1 VVRNMQQ
8 NCFMSIEAPALPVVV
23 LSENE
28 TDLPVAPAQ
37 TPKAK
42 GVLPRFFLWVGSAL
56 EWLCGALTLVVT
68 LAALSVIPIL
78 NFLSLGYLLEASGR
92 VARTKR
98 LSAGF
103 IGVRKAAIFGRIV
116 VGAWLILWPAR
127 FILSMEKD
135 AKLIADGSSVVRGW
149 KIAFVIFAT
158 LSISHI
164 VWACL
169 RGGKLRH
176 FLWPAPI
183 RFVKWLRTSG
193 KLEKICNGILD
204 YVASLRLGHY
214 FRLGAIGFIGGVM
227 WLAIPVGL
235 LITGAFLPPGGGFL
249 LALIGG
255 GLLFLVALYLPFIQ
269 THYAVENRCGAMF
282 ESGRVRQLFRQA
294 PIAFWTALFIALLF
308 SLPLY
313 LLKIEFPPREIAWLP
328 SLFFV
333 AFIFP
338 ARLLTGWA
346 MGRALKRELPRHF
359 IFRWL
364 ARFSVIPVAG
374 FYVLIIYLTQYLSW
388 HGAFSLIEQHAF
400 LVPSPLLS
408 L

>member
-1 VVRNMQQ
+1 MNIEVQPLQPVVLPQNEALLPSAPSIAPAPNVRN
-8 NCFMSIEAPALPVVV
+8 CISRLFAWI
-23 LSENE
+23 
-28 TDLPVAPAQ
+28 
-37 TPKAK
+37 
-42 GVLPRFFLWVGSAL
+42 GSAC
-56 EWLCGALTLVVT
+56 EWLCGALTLTIT
-68 LAALSVIPIL
+68 LAVLSVIPIL

-92 VARTKR
+92 VAQTKR
-98 LSAGF
+98 LRNGF

-116 VGAWLILWPAR
+116 VGAWLILWPTR
-127 FILSMEKD
+127 FILSMERD
-135 AKLIADGSSVVRGW
+135 AKVIADGSNVVRGW
-149 KIAFVIFAT
+149 RIAFFIFAT
-158 LSISHI
+158 FSIAHI
-164 VWACL
+164 IWACL

-183 RFVKWLRTSG
+183 RFIKWIRTSG
-193 KLEKICNGILD
+193 KLETTRNGCVNYI
-204 YVASLRLGHY
+204 AGLRLGHY
-214 FRLGAIGFIGGVM
+214 FRVGAFGFVGGVL

-249 LALIGG
+249 LALLGG

-269 THYAVENRCGAMF
+269 THYAVENRFSAMF
-282 ESGRVRQLFRQA
+282 ELNRVRQLFRQA
-294 PIAFWTALFIALLF
+294 PIAFWTALFITLLF

-364 ARFSVIPVAG
+364 ARLSVIPVAG
-374 FYVLIIYLTQYLSW
+374 FYVLIVYLTQYLSW

>member
-1 VVRNMQQ
+1 
-8 NCFMSIEAPALPVVV
+8 MSIEASALPAAV

-28 TDLPVAPAQ
+28 TDLPVSQSAAP
-37 TPKAK
+37 KRRK
-42 GVLPRFFLWVGSAL
+42 LPIRVFLWIGSVL
-56 EWLCGALTLVVT
+56 EWLCGAVTLIVT
-68 LAALSVIPIL
+68 LAVLSVIPIL

-98 LSAGF
+98 LRDGF
-103 IGVRKAAIFGRIV
+103 VGVRKAAIFGRIV
-116 VGAWLILWPAR
+116 VGAWFVLWPAR
-127 FILSMEKD
+127 FIFSMEKD
-135 AKLIADGSSVVRGW
+135 AKLIADGSAVVRGW

-158 LSISHI
+158 LSIGHI
-164 VWACL
+164 MWACL

-183 RFVKWLRTSG
+183 RFIKWLRTSG
-193 KLEKICNGILD
+193 KLEKIRNGIVE
-204 YVASLRLGHY
+204 YVAGLRIGYY
-214 FRLGAIGFIGGVM
+214 FRLGAFGFIGGVI

-235 LITGAFLPPGGGFL
+235 LIVGAFLPPGGGFL
-249 LALIGG
+249 LGLLGG

-269 THYAVENRCGAMF
+269 THYAVENRFGAMF
-282 ESGRVRQLFRQA
+282 ELGRVRQLFRQA
-294 PIAFWTALFIALLF
+294 PIAFWTALFITLLF

-364 ARFSVIPVAG
+364 ARLSVIPVAG
-374 FYVLIIYLTQYLSW
+374 FYVLIVYLTQYLSW

>member
-1 VVRNMQQ
+1 
-8 NCFMSIEAPALPVVV
+8 MSIEAPALEAVV
-23 LSENE
+23 LPENE
-28 TDLPVAPAQ
+28 TELPRDTVPAM
-37 TPKAK
+37 PKA
-42 GVLPRFFLWVGSAL
+42 RNWVARTFAWIGSVL
-56 EWLCGALTLVVT
+56 EWVCGALTLTVT
-68 LAALSVIPIL
+68 LAVLSVIPVL

-98 LSAGF
+98 LRNGF
-103 IGVRKAAIFGRIV
+103 IGVRNAAVFGRIV
-116 VGAWLILWPAR
+116 VGTWLILWPTR
-127 FILSMEKD
+127 FIWSMEKD

-149 KIAFVIFAT
+149 RIAFFIFAT
-158 LSISHI
+158 LSIGHI
-164 VWACL
+164 IWACL

-183 RFVKWLRTSG
+183 RFIKWLRTSG
-193 KLEKICNGILD
+193 KLERIRNGIVD
-204 YVASLRLGHY
+204 YVAGLRIGHY
-214 FRLGAIGFIGGVM
+214 FRIGALGFVGGVM

-235 LITGAFLPPGGGFL
+235 LIVGAFLPPGGGFL
-249 LALIGG
+249 LALLGG

-269 THYAVENRCGAMF
+269 THYAVENRFAAMF
-282 ESGRVRQLFRQA
+282 ELNRVRQLFRQA
-294 PIAFWTALFIALLF
+294 PIAFWTALFITLLF

-346 MGRALKRELPRHF
+346 MGRALKREIPRHF
-359 IFRWL
+359 ILRWL
-364 ARFSVIPVAG
+364 ARFSIIPVAG
-374 FYVLIIYLTQYLSW
+374 FYVLIVYLTQYLSW

>member
-1 VVRNMQQ
+1 
-8 NCFMSIEAPALPVVV
+8 MSIEAPALQAVA

-28 TDLPVAPAQ
+28 TELLSNPSEAPASRIKN
-37 TPKAK
+37 PL
-42 GVLPRFFLWVGSAL
+42 GCVFFWIGSVF
-56 EWLCGALTLVVT
+56 EWLCGALTLTVT
-68 LAALSVIPIL
+68 LAVLSVIPIL

-92 VARTKR
+92 VAKTKR
-98 LSAGF
+98 LRAGF
-103 IGVRKAAIFGRIV
+103 IGVRKAAIFGRII

-127 FILSMEKD
+127 FMLSMQKD
-135 AKLIADGSSVVRGW
+135 AKLISDGSGVVRGW
-149 KIAFVIFAT
+149 RIAFFIFAA
-158 LSISHI
+158 LSIGHI
-164 VWACL
+164 IWACL
-169 RGGKLRH
+169 CGGKLRH

-183 RFVKWLRTSG
+183 RFIKWLRTSG
-193 KLEKICNGILD
+193 KLERIQSGIVD
-204 YVASLRLGHY
+204 YIAGLRLGNY
-214 FRLGAIGFIGGVM
+214 FRLGAFGFIGGVV

-235 LITGAFLPPGGGFL
+235 LVIGAFLPPAGGFV

-269 THYAVENRCGAMF
+269 THYAVENRFGAMF
-282 ESGRVRQLFRQA
+282 ELGRVRQLFRQA
-294 PIAFWTALFIALLF
+294 PVAFWTALFVTLLF

-359 IFRWL
+359 IFRWW
-364 ARFSVIPVAG
+364 ARLGVIPVAG
-374 FYVLIIYLTQYLSW
+374 LYVMIVYLTQYLSW

>member
-1 VVRNMQQ
+1 
-8 NCFMSIEAPALPVVV
+8 MSIEAPALEAVV
-23 LSENE
+23 LPENE
-28 TDLPVAPAQ
+28 TELRANPSIVPV
-37 TPKAK
+37 PKARNW
-42 GVLPRFFLWVGSAL
+42 LSRLFAWIGSVF
-56 EWLCGALTLVVT
+56 EWLCGALTLTVT
-68 LAALSVIPIL
+68 LAVLSVIPIL

-92 VARTKR
+92 VAKTKR
-98 LSAGF
+98 LRNGF
-103 IGVRKAAIFGRIV
+103 IGVRKAAVFGRIV

-149 KIAFVIFAT
+149 RIAFFIFAT
-158 LSISHI
+158 LSIGHI
-164 VWACL
+164 IWVCL

-183 RFVKWLRTSG
+183 RFIKWLRTSD
-193 KLEKICNGILD
+193 KLETIRNGIVD
-204 YVASLRLGHY
+204 YVAGLRIGHY
-214 FRLGAIGFIGGVM
+214 FRLGALGFVGGVM
-227 WLAIPVGL
+227 WLAIPVAL
-235 LITGAFLPPGGGFL
+235 LVVGAFLPPGGGFL
-249 LALIGG
+249 LALLGG

-269 THYAVENRCGAMF
+269 THYAVENRFAAMF
-282 ESGRVRQLFRQA
+282 ELNRVRQLFRQA
-294 PIAFWTALFIALLF
+294 PIAFWTALFITLLF

-346 MGRALKRELPRHF
+346 VGRALKRELPRHF

-374 FYVLIIYLTQYLSW
+374 FYVLIVYLTQYLSW

>member
-1 VVRNMQQ
+1 
-8 NCFMSIEAPALPVVV
+8 MSIEASALPSAV

-28 TDLPVAPAQ
+28 ANLSVPQVAP
-37 TPKAK
+37 PKTRRLTR
-42 GVLPRFFLWVGSAL
+42 VFLWIGSVL
-56 EWLCGALTLVVT
+56 EWLCGALTLIVT
-68 LAALSVIPIL
+68 LAVLSVIPIL

-98 LSAGF
+98 LRAGF
-103 IGVRKAAIFGRIV
+103 IGVRKAAVFGRIV
-116 VGAWLILWPAR
+116 VGTWLILWPVR
-127 FILSMEKD
+127 FIASMEKD
-135 AKLIADGSSVVRGW
+135 AKLIADGSAVVRGW
-149 KIAFVIFAT
+149 RIAFLIFAM

-183 RFVKWLRTSG
+183 RFIKWLRTSG
-193 KLEKICNGILD
+193 KLEIIRNGIVD
-204 YVASLRLGHY
+204 YVAGLRIGYY
-214 FRLGAIGFIGGVM
+214 FRLGAFGFIGGVM
-227 WLAIPVGL
+227 WLAIPVAL
-235 LITGAFLPPGGGFL
+235 LIVGAFLPPGGGFL
-249 LALIGG
+249 LALLGG
-255 GLLFLVALYLPFIQ
+255 GLLFLVAVYLPFIQ
-269 THYAVENRCGAMF
+269 THYAVENRFGAMF
-282 ESGRVRQLFRQA
+282 ELGRVRQLFRHA
-294 PIAFWTALFIALLF
+294 PMAFLIALFITLLF

-338 ARLLTGWA
+338 ARILTGWA

-364 ARFSVIPVAG
+364 ARLSVIPVAG
-374 FYVLIIYLTQYLSW
+374 FYVLIVYLTQYLSW

>member
-1 VVRNMQQ
+1 MNLD
-8 NCFMSIEAPALPVVV
+8 APVLEPVT
-23 LSENE
+23 SPQNE
-28 TDLPVAPAQ
+28 TNSPLNSFQAATSRVRGLLACVFA
-37 TPKAK
+37 
-42 GVLPRFFLWVGSAL
+42 WIGSVV
-56 EWLCGALTLVVT
+56 EWLCGALTLTVT
-68 LAALSVIPIL
+68 LAVLSVIPIL

-98 LSAGF
+98 LRAGF
-103 IGVRKAAIFGRIV
+103 VGVRKAAVFGRIV
-116 VGAWLILWPAR
+116 VGTWLILWPLR
-127 FILSMEKD
+127 FIASMEKD
-135 AKLIADGSSVVRGW
+135 AKLIADGSVARGW
-149 KIAFVIFAT
+149 RIAFFIFGA
-158 LSISHI
+158 LSIGHI

-183 RFVKWLRTSG
+183 RFIKWLRTSG
-193 KLEKICNGILD
+193 KLEKIRNGIVE
-204 YVASLRLGHY
+204 YVAGLRIGHY
-214 FRLGAIGFIGGVM
+214 FRLGAFGFVGGVM

-235 LITGAFLPPGGGFL
+235 LVIGAFLPPGGGFL
-249 LALIGG
+249 LGLLGG

-269 THYAVENRCGAMF
+269 AHYAVENRFGAMF
-282 ESGRVRQLFRQA
+282 ELGRVRELFRQA
-294 PIAFWTALFIALLF
+294 PVAFWTALFITLLF

-313 LLKIEFPPREIAWLP
+313 LLKIEFPLREIAWLP

-346 MGRALKRELPRHF
+346 MGRALKREQPRHF

-364 ARFSVIPVAG
+364 ARFSLVPVAG
-374 FYVLIIYLTQYLSW
+374 FYVLIVYLTQYLSW

-400 LVPSPLLS
+400 LVPSALLS

>member
-1 VVRNMQQ
+1 
-8 NCFMSIEAPALPVVV
+8 MSIEAPALQPLV
-23 LSENE
+23 LPQNE
-28 TDLPVAPAQ
+28 TDLPSAPSIAPV
-37 TPKAK
+37 PKGRNCISRLFA
-42 GVLPRFFLWVGSAL
+42 WVGSVF
-56 EWLCGALTLVVT
+56 EWLCGALTLTVT
-68 LAALSVIPIL
+68 LAVLSVVPFL

-92 VARTKR
+92 VAKTKR
-98 LSAGF
+98 LRAGF
-103 IGVRKAAIFGRIV
+103 VGVRKAAVFGRIV

-135 AKLIADGSSVVRGW
+135 AKLIADGSAVVRGW
-149 KIAFVIFAT
+149 RLAFFIFAA
-158 LSISHI
+158 LSIGHI
-164 VWACL
+164 IWACL

-183 RFVKWLRTSG
+183 RFIKWLRTPG
-193 KLEKICNGILD
+193 KLDAIRNGIVD
-204 YVASLRLGHY
+204 YVAGLHLGHY
-214 FRLGAIGFIGGVM
+214 FRVGTFGFIGGVI
-227 WLAIPVGL
+227 WLAIPVAL
-235 LITGAFLPPGGGFL
+235 LVTGAFLPPGGGFA
-249 LALIGG
+249 LALLGG

-269 THYAVENRCGAMF
+269 THYAVENRFGAMF
-282 ESGRVRQLFRQA
+282 EINRVRQLFRHA
-294 PIAFWTALFIALLF
+294 PIAFWIALFITLLF

-364 ARFSVIPVAG
+364 ARLSVIPVAG
-374 FYVLIIYLTQYLSW
+374 FYVLIVYLTQYLSW